1 QSRRLERASQRT
13 SWASAYRRPAPALI
27 SGQATVERAPS
38 GLYAHRLR
46 FRSLWPAAEVS
57 PFGCGLAVLELPA
70 EPESLEQV
78 RLCSELVV
86 RDEYDAVESP
96 LLSDPF
102 FQFGQH
108 GRIHP
113 CVHLPP
119 ANPVTDGRVDVRP
132 LPRAFGCRV
141 DLAAAEERRVR
152 GKDVHAAEAPG
163 FARVEDRISECE
175 VLGVPSFEVD
185 EVALI
190 VGDREIVFRPGRLL
204 PLSQI
209 LAAVH
214 HGFTVESG
222 IGGGDGAEDELIR
235 PRPGRQ
241 RHVWAERHHGLLS
254 QRPVISGRAS
264 VQPIPSGCRHLAG
277 RPGAG
282 EATSS
287 GPCPRLYRLLTC
299 PGRLVGRR
307 PQ

>member
-1 QSRRLERASQRT
+1 MSDHS
-13 SWASAYRRPAPALI
+13 PAPSA
-27 SGQATVERAPS
+27 V
-38 GLYAHRLR
+38 GLNSLRLR
-46 FRSLWPAAEVS
+46 NVAP
-57 PFGCGLAVLELPA
+57 
-70 EPESLEQV
+70 
-78 RLCSELVV
+78 
-86 RDEYDAVESP
+86 
-96 LLSDPF
+96 
-102 FQFGQH
+102 
-108 GRIHP
+108 
-113 CVHLPP
+113 
-119 ANPVTDGRVDVRP
+119 
-132 LPRAFGCRV
+132 
-141 DLAAAEERRVR
+141 

-163 FARVEDRISECE
+163 FARVEDRIGECE
-175 VLGVPSFEVD
+175 ARGVPSFEVD

-254 QRPVISGRAS
+254 QRPVISGGAS

-282 EATSS
+282 EVTSS

-307 PQ
+307 PQVPGRGDAAAGHSKRPRSSTAT